1 MQSDPLQQLRDVHA
15 PLDPSWWPPASGW
28 WVLFLFTLCLIVWAA
43 WRLLQTWRHR
53 APLRAA
59 RKLHAQYCIE
69 LERGALTPS
78 SYIHASNELLKRV
91 LVRGYNKYQFAPL
104 SGITWLQALD
114 RLSDTQL
121 FTEGPGQA
129 LGDARFSPHQPE
141 DPVRLQELSKAID
154 QVLANT
160 GAIT

>member
-15 PLDPSWWPPASGW
+15 PLDPSWWPPAPGW

>member
-15 PLDPSWWPPASGW
+15 PLDPSWWPPAPGW
-28 WVLFLFTLCLIVWAA
+28 WILAFLGLCFIAWST
-43 WRLLQTWRHR
+43 WRLLQTWHYR

-59 RKLHAQYCIE
+59 RKLHAHYCAE
-69 LERGALTPS
+69 LKCGALAPAN
-78 SYIHASNELLKRV
+78 YLHASNELLKRL

-104 SGITWLQALD
+104 SGLAWLEELD
-114 RLSDTQL
+114 RLSGSQMFTQ
-121 FTEGPGQA
+121 GAGQA
-129 LGDARFSPHQPE
+129 LGDARFSRVQPKDAAALE
-141 DPVRLQELSKAID
+141 GLSKAID